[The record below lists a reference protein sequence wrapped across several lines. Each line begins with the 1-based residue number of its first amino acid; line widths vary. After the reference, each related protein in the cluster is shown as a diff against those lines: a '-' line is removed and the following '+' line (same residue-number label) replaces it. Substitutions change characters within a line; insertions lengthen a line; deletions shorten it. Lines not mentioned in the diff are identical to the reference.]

1 VEEKKLSD
9 LCCMELDDAH
19 FLLLWRQKDKEQS
32 ASKGTLCDH
41 FESFLLFD
49 IFFMH
54 SILPDHPFLFLGKS
68 EILKYP
74 IIKTYFKGLNIP
86 VHRTDRQKSA
96 RSFIMAKKAVEEG
109 WSIVVFPEGTIP
121 DENNPKMIPF
131 KEGAFRLARALHVPI
146 VPLTFTNNYKLFS
159 DPTDMKGTAYPG
171 VSRVYIHP
179 YVSVEE
185 IDGLTD
191 KELTEKCFNII
202 NEPLILEH
210 PGLIE

>member
-1 VEEKKLSD
+1 
-9 LCCMELDDAH
+9 M
-19 FLLLWRQKDKEQS
+19 
-32 ASKGTLCDH
+32 
-41 FESFLLFD
+41 
-49 IFFMH
+49 
-54 SILPDHPFLFLGKS
+54 
-68 EILKYP
+68 
-74 IIKTYFKGLNIP
+74 NIP

-159 DPTDMKGTAYPG
+159 DPTDRKGTAYPG